1 MSEIAVRVENV
12 SKRYRIGMRNE
23 MHDSFVCAMV
33 DFVKRPLAN
42 LKRLRKLSSFDQHS
56 DDCDDII
63 WALRDVSFE
72 VKRGEVVGII
82 GNNGS
87 GKSTLLKI
95 ISRVTEP
102 TKGRG
107 ETNGRVGSLLEVG
120 TGFHPEL
127 TGREN
132 IFLNG
137 AVLGMKKV
145 EIAHKFDA
153 IVDFSGVEKF
163 IDTPVKRYSSGMYV
177 RLAFAVAAHL
187 EPEILLVDEVLAVGD
202 AAFQKKCLGKMGDVA
217 KEGRT
222 VLFVSHNMAAV
233 RGLCQRGIWINQ
245 GSIVDDGESQ
255 KVIPKYLNAVT
266 EGLVQGTTHDE
277 EVIIEN
283 IVFRN
288 ARGKKT
294 RNFTP
299 GDDLVIEVHFQARRR
314 IRKPHF
320 WVSIIGQYGSLFGAT
335 MLLDGHCPEYIE
347 GNGMIACIFKS
358 VPLVPQLYT
367 VRMGVRGEDGMTLVT
382 TTKDVGFFNVM
393 GKMKDVGF
401 SGKLAEVFSWGA
413 IPMVIPYEWRLP
425 DGQVASVKI
434 NRSYNE
440 RGNEDEVAG

>member
-12 SKRYRIGMRNE
+12 SKRYRIGMKNE
-23 MHDSFVCAMV
+23 MHDSFVGAMV
-33 DFVKRPLAN
+33 DFVKRPLTN

-132 IFLNG
+132 IYLNG
-137 AVLGMKKV
+137 TVLGMKKV
-145 EIAHKFDA
+145 EITHKFDA

-217 KEGRT
+217 KDGRT
-222 VLFVSHNMAAV
+222 VLFVSHNMAAIAAICSRAILIQTGSV
-233 RGLCQRGIWINQ
+233 VADGNAYEIVAHYQQSLGSKQTSFVGLTDWPSRHGPGDLARLKSVATYDLKGQSC
-245 GSIVDDGESQ
+245 D
-255 KVIPKYLNAVT
+255 VIPIGQGLVIRVHIHFFKPVRTPEVGVAILNLLGQRVSHIVSAW
-266 EGLVQGTTHDE
+266 EGLFERVDVGEYMYEIT
-277 EVIIEN
+277 IP
-283 IVFRN
+283 R
-288 ARGKKT
+288 
-294 RNFTP
+294 
-299 GDDLVIEVHFQARRR
+299 
-314 IRKPHF
+314 
-320 WVSIIGQYGSLFGAT
+320 LF
-335 MLLDGHCPEYIE
+335 
-347 GNGMIACIFKS
+347 
-358 VPLVPQLYT
+358 LVPGLYT
-367 VRMGVRGEDGMTLVT
+367 LTLWVKREGRRGGWPQDDAIEAALNFQVT
-382 TTKDVGFFNVM
+382 PAVINGRAPYFDVYCQPG
-393 GKMKDVGF
+393 
-401 SGKLAEVFSWGA
+401 EVYIDSQW
-413 IPMVIPYEWRLP
+413 
-425 DGQVASVKI
+425 SV
-434 NRSYNE
+434 E
-440 RGNEDEVAG
+440 RV